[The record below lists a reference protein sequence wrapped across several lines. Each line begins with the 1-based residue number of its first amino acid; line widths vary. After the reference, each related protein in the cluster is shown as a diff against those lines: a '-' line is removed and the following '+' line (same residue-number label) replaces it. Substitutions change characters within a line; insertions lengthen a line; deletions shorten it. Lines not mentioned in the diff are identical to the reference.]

1 MELAGRAALITGGGT
16 GTGRAVALELARRGC
31 HVAVNYSKSRR
42 EAEDTAAEIDAL
54 GVKGLAVQA
63 DVGDD
68 TAVRRMVEEVSKKF
82 GRLDVLVNSAGA
94 TAFVPHADLEALSDA
109 DWDRILNTNLKGA
122 FYAIRAA
129 LPWLRQDNGVVVN
142 VSSIAG
148 VYAIG
153 SSVAY
158 CASKAALNNMTVALA
173 RALAPG
179 VRINAVAPGF
189 IDTRW
194 WKEFPAYELMKNIAV
209 GQTLVGKACQPEDIA
224 ATVVHLVTADFV
236 TGQVWVIDGGH
247 GIAGGMPRV

>member
-68 TAVRRMVEEVSKKF
+68 TAVRRMVDEVSKKF